1 MTGVVAFKVGNAR
14 IQTVWDCGGYPLY
27 VNTMYKRFWTTKSRT
42 GSTPVNSSQRKEK
55 KMEKLIE
62 ALQIFLKYGDP
73 EYPTHCE
80 HDTLYVDIDP
90 EKVSEKD
97 IKKLDKLGFFVDEED
112 PDGFTSFRYGSC

>member
-1 MTGVVAFKVGNAR
+1 
-14 IQTVWDCGGYPLY
+14 
-27 VNTMYKRFWTTKSRT
+27 
-42 GSTPVNSSQRKEK
+42 
-55 KMEKLIE
+55 MEKLIE